1 MIRSMTGFGEA
12 EEATDAG
19 LVRVEIRT
27 VNHRFF
33 NASLRTPPGFDR
45 LETEIQSWLRLFIG
59 RGHVTYTL
67 TVDRGL
73 TSGDQA
79 LPELDLDK
87 ATRYRELLE
96 TLRSELDLEG
106 PVELSHVAR
115 FGEIFRAPDPA
126 SGSADVDTAV
136 IKELTEAAAGA
147 VVGMRETEGARLQAD
162 LKERLDAIETHLGL
176 MERRAPERLV
186 EERDRLRGAV
196 AELMEGHPVDEDRLA
211 REIAYLAEK
220 WDINEELV
228 RFRSHVELF
237 RETLATDPPEP
248 VGKRLGFVIQE
259 MHREANTVGS
269 KANDSEIGQA
279 AVSLKEEIERLRE
292 QLENVE

>member
-12 EEATDAG
+12 EEVTDAG
-19 LVRVEIRT
+19 LVRVEMKT

-45 LETEIQSWLRLFIG
+45 LEAEIQSWMRSVIG
-59 RGHVTYTL
+59 RGHVTYSL
-67 TVDRGL
+67 ALDRGL
-73 TSGDQA
+73 AAQDQE

-87 ATRYRELLE
+87 ATRYKELLE
-96 TLRSELDLEG
+96 TLRHDLDLEG
-106 PVELSHVAR
+106 AVELSHVAR
-115 FGEIFRAPDPA
+115 FGEIFRAPIP
-126 SGSADVDTAV
+126 SSPSADVDDALV
-136 IKELTEAAAGA
+136 KRLTEQAAAA
-147 VVGMRETEGARLQAD
+147 VVRMRETEGARLQAD
-162 LKERLDAIETHLGL
+162 LEERLTAILAHLAVI
-176 MERRAPERLV
+176 ERRAPERLIQ
-186 EERDRLRGAV
+186 ERNRLREAV
-196 AELMEGHPVDEDRLA
+196 AELMEGHPADEDRLA

-237 RETLATDPPEP
+237 GETLASDSAEP

-259 MHREANTVGS
+259 MNREANTIGS
-269 KANDSEIGQA
+269 KANDSEISQA